1 MQCRNATQL
10 FSSSS
15 FCIFENLTA
24 TYRTTKMAIS
34 QILDTL
40 KGSRHGFRSAEC
52 LEFFSVW
59 SSVQET
65 FFGRCQPWFSIG
77 ETVCCRINPWNSWCR
92 FFRGRRWDILFLQ
105 FRSFILFSF
114 LLSSSRLFGS
124 QFSRVWSWR
133 SRPQTSLSQYLK
145 SNKPCSKSCNRVISR
160 VKTTWLV
167 INSWINK

>member
-1 MQCRNATQL
+1 MMQCRNATQL

-52 LEFFSVW
+52 LEFFFEVVSRRRFSDDVNHGFQW
-59 SSVQET
+59 GKLCVVGSIHGILDVGSLEDDAETFYFCSSVPSS
-65 FFGRCQPWFSIG
+65 CL
-77 ETVCCRINPWNSWCR
+77 V
-92 FFRGRRWDILFLQ
+92 
-105 FRSFILFSF
+105 F

-124 QFSRVWSWR
+124 QFSRVGSWR

-145 SNKPCSKSCNRVISR
+145 SNKPRSQSCNRVISR
-160 VKTTWLV
+160 VKTT
-167 INSWINK
+167 

>member
-1 MQCRNATQL
+1 MGFYSIKFVNLLTSRKAQYLKVAAMIVGWNLSVSDLPHPGCAKIIKSLMQCRNATQL

-65 FFGRCQPWFSIG
+65 FFGRCQPWFPMG

-92 FFRGRRWDILFLQ
+92 LFRGRRWDILFLQ

-114 LLSSSRLFGS
+114 
-124 QFSRVWSWR
+124 
-133 SRPQTSLSQYLK
+133 
-145 SNKPCSKSCNRVISR
+145 
-160 VKTTWLV
+160 
-167 INSWINK
+167 